1 MTDEPQEV
9 TEDWVAKKG
18 AKYAYAYDKGG
29 KLSNFFGVS
38 GIPHAVLVDATGKI
52 VWRGHPASLDGKVI
66 EKALEGALTLP
77 MWEWPASAK
86 TARAAAQKQNWAD
99 AIAAA
104 AKVPEADGGP
114 AVADA
119 LKHLVAGRVAKMKAD
134 LQARNFLSAQD
145 SAAALAKSL
154 GSLPEKA
161 EADSVLAAIKADKDA
176 AKVIKGQQQIR
187 SIRGANPS
195 KRKEI
200 DAAIEDLKKIAKD
213 LPDTFAATEAN
224 ALIEA
229 LVNKKRAK

>member
-1 MTDEPQEV
+1 MTDEPQKL

-29 KLSNFFGVS
+29 KLSSFFGIS
-38 GIPHAVLVDATGKI
+38 GIPHAVLIDATGKI
-52 VWRGHPASLDGKVI
+52 VWRGHPGSLDGKAI
-66 EKALEGALTLP
+66 EKALDGALPMP

-86 TARAAAQKQNWAD
+86 AVRTAVQKQNWAE
-99 AIAAA
+99 AINAAS
-104 AKVPEADGGP
+104 KLSETDSGP
-114 AVADA
+114 TITEA
-119 LKHLVAGRVAKMKAD
+119 LKRLVAGRVAKLKAD
-134 LQARNFLSAQD
+134 LADRNYLAAQE

-161 EADSVLAAIKADKDA
+161 DADAALAAIKADKDA
-176 AKVIKGQQQIR
+176 AKVIKGQQQVR
-187 SIRGANPS
+187 SIRDANPS
-195 KRKEI
+195 KRKEL

-229 LVNKKRAK
+229 LVEKKRAK